1 MSLYVNIKKSL
12 GSFTLDAEFEAG
24 NEILALFGSSG
35 CGKSM
40 TLKCIAGVEKPDE
53 GVIIADGVTL
63 FDSQKGISLPPQKRN
78 IGLLFQNYAL
88 FPNMTVAEN
97 ITSVLKLRQGIN
109 VKEELEAIM
118 EYFYIKG
125 LEEHHPSQ
133 LSGGQQQRAALARML
148 AGAPQAVMLDEPISA
163 LDSCLR
169 WQLGEELLRH
179 LRDFK
184 GTAIYVS
191 HDRDEVFRMCGRVC
205 VMHRGKTEKLRSV
218 SEFFRAPG
226 TLASSRLS
234 GCKNHSRAAKIA
246 DNRLY
251 AKDWGCELI
260 CADKVQEETAFAG
273 IRAHSLKPL
282 CPNGE
287 NRLLCKVL
295 SVKEDLFTA
304 IVIVCPINAP
314 DSVRGTIRI
323 ECAKE
328 DAAEISPGE
337 IITVSAAASDI
348 MPLSAL

>member
-1 MSLYVNIKKSL
+1 MSIYVNIKKSL
-12 GSFTLDAEFEAG
+12 GSFVLEAEFEAE

-63 FDSQKGISLPPQKRN
+63 FDSNKGICLPPQKRN

-88 FPNMTVAEN
+88 FPNMTVSEN
-97 ITSVLKLRQGIN
+97 ITSVLKLRHGIN
-109 VKEELEAIM
+109 VREELESIM
-118 EYFYIKG
+118 ESFYIKG

-133 LSGGQQQRAALARML
+133 LSGGQQQRVALARML
-148 AGAPQAVMLDEPISA
+148 ASAPQVVMLDEPISA

-191 HDRDEVFRMCGRVC
+191 HDRDEIFRMCSRVC
-205 VMHRGKTEKLRSV
+205 VMHKGKTEKLRTV
-218 SEFFRAPG
+218 SHFFSTPE

-234 GCKNHSRAAKIA
+234 GCKNHSRAIKTS
-246 DNRLY
+246 DNSLY
-251 AKDWGCELI
+251 AKDWGCELN
-260 CADKVQEETAFAG
+260 CADKVQDGTAFAG

-282 CPNGE
+282 CSSRE
-287 NRLLCKVL
+287 NLMLCKVL
-295 SVKEDLFTA
+295 SVTEDLFTD
-304 IVIVCPINAP
+304 IVVVCPVNAP
-314 DSVRGTIRI
+314 VEERGLIRI

-328 DAAEISPGE
+328 RGTEIHAGE
-337 IITVSAAASDI
+337 TITVTAAASDI
-348 MPLSAL
+348 MPLLPS